1 MSIPN
6 KSSGAH
12 LVEVDG
18 DRAGQRLDNFLA
30 GHLKGVPKSA
40 VYRMIRT
47 GQVRINGGRCKA
59 ATRLEEGDA
68 VRIPPAK
75 IREKGEFIVSETVS
89 RQVRDAVIYEDA
101 DLLVINKPSG
111 MAVHSGSGLPWGLID
126 VVRQTRPGKYVELV
140 HRLDRETS
148 GCLVLA
154 LNGAALNHLS
164 TLFREGGLDKRYLCL
179 MNGRMKEAIIEV
191 NAPLRKTNS
200 GKQALVEVS
209 DEGKPARTR
218 FRLLEEYR
226 DCSYAEVELFTGRTH
241 QIRVHAKHIGMP
253 LAGDDRYA
261 SKESLKKW
269 KKRRLTRVF
278 LHAHR
283 LEMAT
288 PSGKT
293 LTFDAPLPDPLR
305 RVLAGCIPTESNP
318 MASGE
323 ERPAVI

>member
-12 LVEVDG
+12 LVEVDS

-59 ATRLEEGDA
+59 ASRLEAGDK
-68 VRIPPAK
+68 VRIPPAQT
-75 IREKGEFIVSETVS
+75 REKGEFVISDRVCQ
-89 RQVRDAVIYEDA
+89 QVRDAVIFEDA

-126 VVRQTRPGKYVELV
+126 AVRQIRPGKYVELV

-154 LNGAALNHLS
+154 LNGPALNHLS
-164 TLFREGGLDKRYLCL
+164 ALFRDGRLDKRYLCM
-179 MNGRMKEAIIEV
+179 MNGRMSEPVIEV
-191 NAPLRKTNS
+191 DAPLRKVTS
-200 GKQALVEVS
+200 GQQRLVEVS
-209 DEGKPARTR
+209 DDGKSARTR
-218 FRLLEEYR
+218 FRLLEGFR

-241 QIRVHAKHIGMP
+241 QIRAHAKHIGMA

-269 KKRRLTRVF
+269 KKRGLSRVF

-283 LEMAT
+283 LEMEA
-288 PSGKT
+288 PSGNV
-293 LTFDAPLPDPLR
+293 LTFEAPLPDALR
-305 RVLAGCIPTESNP
+305 KVLNGCFPTNSNQKSAGDDQ
-318 MASGE
+318 
-323 ERPAVI
+323 PAVI